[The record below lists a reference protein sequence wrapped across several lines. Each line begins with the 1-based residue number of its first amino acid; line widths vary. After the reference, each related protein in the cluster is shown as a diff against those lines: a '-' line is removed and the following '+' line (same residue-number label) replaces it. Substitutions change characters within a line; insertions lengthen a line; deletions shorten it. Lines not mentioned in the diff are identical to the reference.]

1 MFGFKKRKNKSKN
14 DYSGEPHL
22 VDLVEKIEDNG
33 YGAFLDI
40 NNDLGRFVEKNPDC
54 SKMLKMSY
62 GYARRAAV
70 AGMVLQGIMKQA
82 DYDYVYKVFNAIQVS
97 TEHTVE
103 FQEEAAKQAYEL
115 ISSYTNLFKK
125 DGLMLITSLVHQGDP
140 LTPPEGETLDIETLA
155 KLIADIKKK
164 SNALP

>member
-33 YGAFLDI
+33 CGAFFDI
-40 NNDLGRFVEKNPDC
+40 NNDLGRFIEKNPDC

-62 GYARRAAV
+62 GYARRTAV

-82 DYDYVYKVFNAIQVS
+82 DYDYVYKIFTAIQQATV
-97 TEHTVE
+97 HTVE

-115 ISSYTNLFKK
+115 IASYTSLFNKEA
-125 DGLMLITSLVHQGDP
+125 LMMIGSVVHQGNP
-140 LTPPEGETLDIETLA
+140 LTPPEGETLDIEMLA
-155 KLIADIKKK
+155 KIITNIKKK
-164 SNALP
+164 SNDSH